1 LQNRQ
6 LRQNPETRS
15 AVARSPDFFAASSVI
30 NWLDVDVEP
39 AQGFP
44 GYHVNSLS
52 MMNVVNMRMSRDKNA
67 MSVVPVK

>member
-1 LQNRQ
+1 
-6 LRQNPETRS
+6 
-15 AVARSPDFFAASSVI
+15 VI

-52 MMNVVNMRMSRDKNA
+52 MMNVVNMRMSPDKNA